1 MSWIFSNAL
10 LESLPC
16 SQGVE
21 EESSG
26 VISSD
31 GAQCAL
37 WNGTPTQPPSWCSDR
52 TIKAFQFSQSGM
64 MFRPLTDDLGEAVLT
79 LFLEAFPARTSAPPE
94 KEQELMGSD
103 QGCGDTWR
111 ELLVQ
116 YDQSSASW
124 KTAHCLWEEDLPESS
139 VILPPWGM
147 MRGGECWERITLPP
161 LTSGNGSGFLPT
173 PLAQEGPGGKDVW
186 KLTDVICGK
195 RYKHPHEEQK
205 TWPTPNARDWKDTP
219 GMSREGVNPDGSVR
233 KREDQLARRVFAE
246 ANSQAGG
253 QVNLSAAW
261 VEWLMGWP
269 LNWTCMEPMPSEAW
283 DAWRR
288 GFQIEYID

>member
-147 MRGGECWERITLPP
+147 MRGGECWERQTPERHIYAR
-161 LTSGNGSGFLPT
+161 GSGL
-173 PLAQEGPGGKDVW
+173 
-186 KLTDVICGK
+186 
-195 RYKHPHEEQK
+195 
-205 TWPTPNARDWKDTP
+205 WPTPTKHDHKSEWSTRGET
-219 GMSREGVNPDGSVR
+219 
-233 KREDQLARRVFAE
+233 L
-246 ANSQAGG
+246 SQAAGSERGG
-253 QVNLSAAW
+253 DGLRLNPTW

-269 LNWTCMEPMPSEAW
+269 LGWTDCEPLATGKFQAW
-283 DAWRR
+283 LRSHGR
-288 GFQIEYID
+288 S